1 MLDVFL
7 DALIDSLKTLPF
19 LFAAYFLIEY
29 LEHRASSKMERGLQ
43 KLGKFGPI
51 GGALLGVLLFQAG
64 DFRLGRG
71 AQGGQFGFGAQPRF
85 DLHAD
90 VRFGLQ
96 AGLLGGLVYSVIH
109 LSISSLAA
117 PPHREGRC
125 HG

>member
-51 GGALLGVLLFQAG
+51 GGALLGVVPQCGFSVAAGTLPEELFQTEHAL
-64 DFRLGRG
+64 RSGRTG
-71 AQGGQFGFGAQPRF
+71 A
-85 DLHAD
+85 
-90 VRFGLQ
+90 
-96 AGLLGGLVYSVIH
+96 
-109 LSISSLAA
+109 LAA
-117 PPHREGRC
+117 RNPGAAVPGQSLHRNPVDRRSGS
-125 HG
+125 GDGAGVQ

>member
-51 GGALLGVLLFQAG
+51 GGALLGVVVN
-64 DFRLGRG
+64 
-71 AQGGQFGFGAQPRF
+71 
-85 DLHAD
+85 
-90 VRFGLQ
+90 VRYNMLTKGV
-96 AGLLGGLVYSVIH
+96 AT
-109 LSISSLAA
+109 A
-117 PPHREGRC
+117 
-125 HG
+125 

>member
-51 GGALLGVLLFQAG
+51 GGALLGG
-64 DFRLGRG
+64 GG
-71 AQGGQFGFGAQPRF
+71 AARRVSR
-85 DLHAD
+85 
-90 VRFGLQ
+90 VRVCLRRTHHHSRHTARRVPF
-96 AGLLGGLVYSVIH
+96 H
-109 LSISSLAA
+109 K
-117 PPHREGRC
+117 R
-125 HG
+125 